1 MYEEYLENFV
11 FKTAKL
17 IAMKLFGRERK
28 PQEDESSVVEANDNE
43 SEAAATASLENSDDA
58 GKSPE
63 ELTNNESTGSD
74 AGGTDDA
81 EVDRMMAEA
90 MAKQK
95 EEKAKREQEEAAA
108 RVEYDSIT
116 SGFDGINFHLPLF
129 LLLVLLSILSVP
141 SVVTWAK
148 NYHYAKILTPD
159 PMLAPAT
166 CVLVSLGFIWQMNT
180 PRNM

>member
-17 IAMKLFGRERK
+17 IAMKLFGRVRK

-43 SEAAATASLENSDDA
+43 SEAAATASLENSDDT

-63 ELTNNESTGSD
+63 ELTHNESTGS
-74 AGGTDDA
+74 GNDDA

-90 MAKQK
+90 MTKQK

>member
-11 FKTAKL
+11 FKTARL
-17 IAMKLFGRERK
+17 IAMKLFGRVRK
-28 PQEDESSVVEANDNE
+28 PLQDELVEQPHDKEDSGETDKKPE
-43 SEAAATASLENSDDA
+43 
-58 GKSPE
+58 E
-63 ELTNNESTGSD
+63 ELTNNENGS
-74 AGGTDDA
+74 GDDV

-95 EEKAKREQEEAAA
+95 EEKKRLQQEEAAA
-108 RVEYDSIT
+108 RAEYDSIT
-116 SGFDGINFHLPLF
+116 TGFDGINFHLPLF

-159 PMLAPAT
+159 PMLASAT